1 MSTQTAPNWADG
13 LAGPARRI
21 AETDD
26 SPLRVLAGPGTGKTF
41 ALVRRAMR
49 LLQEGGDPAKM
60 LVCTFTRTAARD
72 LRNELGRLLVP
83 GVDRVRAGTVHA
95 FCFGLLSLADVLPLT
110 GRVPRPLLKFEERFL
125 LEDLRG
131 TNDEGVRDLGK
142 RLNAF
147 AAAWARL
154 QTETPGWPKDL
165 QDQAFLEALE
175 SWLRF
180 HLSMLIGELVPET
193 LRFLRDN
200 PASPHRPSFE
210 HVLVDEYQD
219 LNRAEQVFLDE
230 LAATGTLAVIGDE
243 DQSIYSF
250 KYAHP
255 EGIAR
260 FDQDHSGTHDE
271 SLAECRRCPQFVVS
285 LANTLICRNAS
296 RTARVLQPR
305 ASNPR
310 GEVLVVQ
317 WPSMQD
323 EAAGIAAFIQN
334 RIGSGSVEP
343 GRVLVLAPRRQ
354 FGYALRDALN
364 GLRVPAHSFFYEEA
378 LDGDPTTAAE
388 CAAQEAFTLLT
399 LLARPDDRV
408 ALRCWCGFGSNS
420 LRRGA
425 WAQVREHCESIGAA
439 PREVLEQLAAGILT
453 LPNTSPLVDRFQQLK
468 QRLNELDGLRGS
480 RLVDAIFPTSAARA
494 ERIRSVAETFE
505 EDGEAAALLDIIQR
519 GVTQPELPTDV
530 DYVRVMSLHKSK
542 GLTADLVIVTGCI
555 EGLIPTLP
563 RDATPQERDRALEEQ
578 RRLFYVAITRTTQT
592 LVLSSVARLPRR
604 EGHRMGAILP
614 RGAGQSA
621 STTASRFL
629 NELGPSL
636 PRAVRGGSSPVN
648 DPSVFTHTALSEGSA
663 LQGAVPRELVRIQPH
678 ERGST
683 TA

>member
-1 MSTQTAPNWADG
+1 MSTRTAPNWADG
-13 LAGPARRI
+13 LAGAARRI

-41 ALVRRAMR
+41 ALMRRVMR
-49 LLQEGGDPAKM
+49 LLERGDDPTDL

-72 LRNELGRLLVP
+72 LQNELGRL
-83 GVDRVRAGTVHA
+83 GVAGADSVRVGTVHA
-95 FCFGLLSLADVLPLT
+95 FCFGLLSRADVLPLT

-154 QTETPGWPKDL
+154 QTQTPGWT
-165 QDQAFLEALE
+165 QDPQDRAFLEALE

-180 HLSMLIGELVPET
+180 HESMLIGELVPET

-230 LAATGTLAVIGDE
+230 IAGTGTLTVIGDE

-260 FDQDHSGTHDE
+260 FDQDHAGTHDE
-271 SLAECRRCPQFVVS
+271 SLAECRRCPKLIVS
-285 LANTLICRNAS
+285 LANTLIGRNAS

-305 ASNPR
+305 SSNPW

-323 EAAGIAAFIQN
+323 EATGVAALIQRRIA
-334 RIGSGSVEP
+334 SGSVVP
-343 GRVLVLAPRRQ
+343 GQVLVLAPRRQ
-354 FGYALRDALN
+354 FGYAIRDALN
-364 GLRVPAHSFFYEEA
+364 GVGVPAHSFFYEEA
-378 LDGDPTTAAE
+378 LDGDPTNATE
-388 CAAQEAFTLLT
+388 CEAQEAFTLLT
-399 LLARPDDRV
+399 ILARPNDRV

-420 LRRGA
+420 LRSGA
-425 WAQVREHCESIGAA
+425 WAHVREHCESTPAG
-439 PREVLEQLAAGILT
+439 PREVLEQLAAGSLT
-453 LPNTSPLVDRFQQLK
+453 LPHTRSIVDRFGQLQ
-468 QRLNELDGLRGS
+468 QRLGELDGLQGS
-480 RLVDAIFPTSAARA
+480 RLVDAVFPSSAAWA
-494 ERIRSVAETFE
+494 ERIRSVAESVQG
-505 EDGEAAALLDIIQR
+505 DGDATALLDIVQR
-519 GVTQPELPTDV
+519 SVTQPDLPTDV

-555 EGLIPTLP
+555 EGLIPTVP
-563 RDATPQERDRALEEQ
+563 HNATPREQGRALEEQ
-578 RRLFYVAITRTTQT
+578 RRLFYVAITRSRQT
-592 LVLSSVARLPRR
+592 LILSSVARLPRR
-604 EGHRMGAILP
+604 EGHRMGAVLP
-614 RGAGQSA
+614 RGGGTSA
-621 STTASRFL
+621 NTTASRFL
-629 NELGPSL
+629 AELGPSR
-636 PRAVRGGSSPVN
+636 PR
-648 DPSVFTHTALSEGSA
+648 T
-663 LQGAVPRELVRIQPH
+663 VPGDQIR
-678 ERGST
+678 
-683 TA
+683 

>member
-1 MSTQTAPNWADG
+1 
-13 LAGPARRI
+13 
-21 AETDD
+21 
-26 SPLRVLAGPGTGKTF
+26 
-41 ALVRRAMR
+41 MR
-49 LLQEGGDPAKM
+49 LLERGDDPGGL

-72 LRNELGRLLVP
+72 LQNELSPL
-83 GVDRVRAGTVHA
+83 GVAGADRVRAGTVHA
-95 FCFGLLSLADVLPLT
+95 FCFGLLSRADVLPLT

-154 QTETPGWPKDL
+154 QTETPGWPQDP

-180 HLSMLIGELVPET
+180 HESMLIGELVPET

-230 LAATGTLAVIGDE
+230 LAVTGTLTVIGDE

-260 FDQDHSGTHDE
+260 FNEDHAGTHDE
-271 SLAECRRCPQFVVS
+271 SLAECRRCPQLVVS
-285 LANTLICRNAS
+285 LANTLIDRNAS
-296 RTARVLQPR
+296 RGARVLQPR
-305 ASNPR
+305 ASNPQ

-334 RIGSGSVEP
+334 RIGSGRVEP

-354 FGYALRDALN
+354 LGYAIRDALN
-364 GLRVPAHSFFYEEA
+364 GVGVPAHSFFYEEA
-378 LDGDPTTAAE
+378 LDGDPTNAAE
-388 CAAQEAFTLLT
+388 CAAQAAFTLLT
-399 LLARPDDRV
+399 VLARPDDRV

-420 LRRGA
+420 LRSGA
-425 WAQVREHCESIGAA
+425 WAHLREHCESTGAG
-439 PREVLEQLAAGILT
+439 PREVLDQLAAATLT
-453 LPNTSPLVDRFQQLK
+453 LPHTSPIVDRFRQLQ
-468 QRLNELDGLRGS
+468 QRLTVLDGLQGS
-480 RLVDAIFPTSAARA
+480 ALVDAVFPASLAWSGPI
-494 ERIRSVAETFE
+494 RIVAETFE
-505 EDGEAAALLDIIQR
+505 DDGGPTELLDIIQR
-519 GVTQPELPTDV
+519 GITQPELPTDV

-555 EGLIPTLP
+555 EGFIPTLP
-563 RDATPQERDRALEEQ
+563 RRATPQQQARALEEQ
-578 RRLFYVAITRTTQT
+578 RRLFYVAITRTRQT

-604 EGHRMGAILP
+604 EGHRMGAVLP
-614 RGAGQSA
+614 RGGGQSA

-629 NELGPSL
+629 GELGPL
-636 PRAVRGGSSPVN
+636 RPTAVRGDQV
-648 DPSVFTHTALSEGSA
+648 L
-663 LQGAVPRELVRIQPH
+663 
-678 ERGST
+678 
-683 TA
+683 